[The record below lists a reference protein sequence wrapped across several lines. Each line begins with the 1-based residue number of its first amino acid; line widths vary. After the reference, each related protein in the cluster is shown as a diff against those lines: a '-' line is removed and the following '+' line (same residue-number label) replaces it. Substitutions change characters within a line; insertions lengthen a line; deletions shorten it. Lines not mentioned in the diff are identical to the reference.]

1 MRAVDLSLEVVSLDL
16 AEEDLQLLTQ
26 ELCLTINQETELSAR
41 RAVGAP
47 VAGSRGDPV
56 MVGHL
61 VLTFLTSGTAV
72 ALVHVLKAYVERK
85 SSFTSVIR
93 RSDGASFELSAENLN
108 GRQVDR
114 TMSQLEQFMGL
125 VK

>member
-1 MRAVDLSLEVVSLDL
+1 MDLSLEVVTLDQ

-41 RAVGAP
+41 QAVGEP
-47 VAGSRGDPV
+47 VAGTRGAPIE
-56 MVGHL
+56 VGYL

-72 ALVHVLKAYVERK
+72 ALVHVLKAYVERN
-85 SSFTSVIR
+85 SSFTGVFR
-93 RSDGASFELSAENLN
+93 RPDGASFEISAENLS

-125 VK
+125 AK